1 MGKIN
6 FQIIYICSYY
16 NCTSKYFVSFFLEYL
31 KENNAVINNKYQEIA
46 EWKERIKK
54 YHKHN
59 QEKCEEAKTVIL
71 NLRSENEDLRKQ
83 LQETKNQAFYSLV
96 SVIIFGIK

>member
-1 MGKIN
+1 MSLYDEMYRCN
-6 FQIIYICSYY
+6 LFS
-16 NCTSKYFVSFFLEYL
+16 EYL

-59 QEKCEEAKTVIL
+59 QEKCEEAKNLIL
-71 NLRSENEDLRKQ
+71 SLRAESENLRKQ
-83 LQETKNQAFYSLV
+83 LQETKNSAFHSLV
-96 SVIIFGIK
+96 SIKYIMLLSFFLQFKSE